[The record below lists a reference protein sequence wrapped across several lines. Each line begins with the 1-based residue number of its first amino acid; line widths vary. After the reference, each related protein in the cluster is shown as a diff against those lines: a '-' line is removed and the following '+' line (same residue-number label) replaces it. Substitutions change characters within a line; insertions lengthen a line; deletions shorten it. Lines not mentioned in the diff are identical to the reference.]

1 MLTTRSIGGKLAC
14 GFVALIALL
23 IVLGITGGMSLNA
36 HARMIGSLERSIKQA
51 PIKGELISSFG
62 LLIQPLTAKIPSD
75 AEADKALQ
83 LLAAKNSQKEFAK
96 RLDGALRRV
105 KSFQQQLVD
114 CGVLATGSSGQNR
127 ELISLFQN
135 IDSQFNQLQL
145 EAPHLGELE
154 NRDAHVQWMLIAVSD
169 LIENTTLM
177 PDPAAHLGT
186 LLENARADQR
196 FYFWLICVLGV
207 ASVLVVIALAAGGYF
222 WFVKPLRILHSDFDR
237 VAGGDYAHRARV
249 DTKDEIHDLAASFN
263 LMTSRFQDERQHQAE
278 QIRMQASKMMQHER
292 LADIGFFASGV
303 AHEINNPLGVITMC
317 AETLSRQFLTPIE
330 KWKPADVEEGQQYSQ
345 MIVEYTKRCVD
356 ISDGI
361 RAFAHGSSGEKN
373 IYDVTAIVRE
383 VVTNS
388 VRLGHCKDRSIVFE
402 QHAPCE
408 AFCCGGE
415 VRQVVV
421 NLVRNALQAM
431 SPGGTLKI
439 ALSETVDQLDLTF
452 TDDGIGMTPETLQK
466 LFDPFFTTKEVGQ
479 GTGLGLSF
487 AQKIVVSHG
496 GSITATSD
504 GPGKGSTFRIR
515 LPRGVA
521 STRAA

>member
-1 MLTTRSIGGKLAC
+1 MLSTRSIGGKLAC
-14 GFVALIALL
+14 GFALL
-23 IVLGITGGMSLNA
+23 LALLVVLGITGGMSINA
-36 HARMIGSLERSIKQA
+36 HARMIESLERSIKQA
-51 PIKGELISSFG
+51 PIKGDLIASFA
-62 LLIQPLTAKIPSD
+62 LLIDPLNARIPED
-75 AEADKALQ
+75 ADEALQ
-83 LLAAKNSQKEFAK
+83 LLAAKNSEAAFKS
-96 RLDGALRRV
+96 RLDGVERSVEGFRE
-105 KSFQQQLVD
+105 QLKL
-114 CGVLATGSSGQNR
+114 CGVLANGSSGQYR
-127 ELISLFQN
+127 ELSNLFQN
-135 IDSQFNQLQL
+135 INNQFDQLRL
-145 EAPHLGELE
+145 EAPHLGMLE
-154 NRDAHVQWMLIAVSD
+154 NREAHVHWMLDAAAD
-169 LIENTTLM
+169 LIETTTKM
-177 PDPAAHLGT
+177 PDPASHLET
-186 LLENARADQR
+186 LVESARADQR
-196 FYFWLICVLGV
+196 FYVRVIYLLGG

-222 WFVKPLRILHSDFDR
+222 WFVKPLRILHEDFNR
-237 VAGGDYAHRARV
+237 VAGGDYAHRAKV

-263 LMTSRFQDERQHQAE
+263 LMTARFQDERQHQDE

-317 AETLSRQFLTPIE
+317 AETLARQFHTPIE
-330 KWKPADVEEGQQYSQ
+330 KWKPADIEEGQQYSQ

-356 ISDGI
+356 ISEGI

-388 VRLGHCKDRSIVFE
+388 VRLGHCKDRSIVFD

-431 SPGGTLKI
+431 SPGGTLRI

-487 AQKIVVSHG
+487 AQKIVDSHG
-496 GSITATSD
+496 GTISATSE

-515 LPRGVA
+515 LPRGIA
-521 STRAA
+521 ATRAA